1 MFVFV
6 CREQIEVCVEILGHV
21 LQTLEP
27 VQLAQNYKTALHS
40 GLNHPDDSV
49 KILTLTQVSR
59 SLSLFF
65 PLSPSSSISL
75 LCIVHR
81 SAVLLVMRTERLR
94 C

>member
-1 MFVFV
+1 M
-6 CREQIEVCVEILGHV
+6 CREQIEVCVEILSHV
-21 LQTLEP
+21 LQALAP

-49 KILTLTQVSR
+49 KILTLTQVSGSNQHVIL
-59 SLSLFF
+59 SLSSF
-65 PLSPSSSISL
+65 ISL
-75 LCIVHR
+75 FCCVLRR